1 MDWFLMK
8 GGKKQKEPQKEPLAK
23 EPAPPPPAAPLGIQG
38 AVLEEPSTGVTLAWQ
53 PADKTSEDIPLTDF
67 PPATRASLTAFDTDG
82 DGKVSVKELQ
92 AAVHHFQR
100 YGTLKQREKRNRLF
114 LIAAVVLFFAVTAS
128 QFGVMVGAVRLF
140 KDTMLKGR
148 VMTTADGDPVQVAS
162 TDFYVGP
169 GGQLISRATG
179 AAATVNGTRSARRMA
194 AASAAA
200 PVVATSAARVQ
211 GTLNSQLADA
221 AWTELTT
228 IGLVSPTGATM
239 HLNVLGF
246 IRHAPTAAGTLG
258 SVELITHIGR
268 VTITGT
274 ALTFDDDL
282 PAALFHANGFT
293 SVPAFA
299 AGASGAARTR
309 RRLLALELFGLF
321 NAVLAASALEPLEVA
336 GGAVQP
342 PMLPDNFMM
351 VMRRRMPC
359 VPIKAGM
366 AWSAPPDIYAA
377 VPVYNTTPVNASW
390 RLNFTETQQ
399 IVNYTTSSTPYSGL
413 GALPAGPGVDLCAH
427 LAIPAEYLLNT
438 TDENGL
444 VESFV
449 TMGVTVYRRGST
461 NIRTEYQ
468 HPLAPNVTLVEIV
481 DNSDPEFP
489 LQYRFQSYGA
499 SKGVGDIT
507 PDVALQLFNFTTT
520 GNIPALLGPI
530 SHFRHDNL
538 TTDETEKVA
547 GVTSFNVTSLLD
559 SPFTYLGNVQLDG
572 EAVRVWAFHLAKDD
586 KKQYNM
592 HAYWY
597 DTVSDR
603 TVRRIHYGAFGDLD
617 VLTIQDFP
625 SDPVSAHFLFA
636 PPHPDIVDVLD
647 DSFPVAN
654 KTSSAA
660 AALPPRLTMD
670 PFRPFVDTYV
680 YSSDGAFTAAR
691 RAEALAQRREA
702 ALPHATPAT
711 GRRLSSITKTL
722 SKLTCQAGNFCEAR
736 TSVGVSQGGLST
748 PNTFTLPLG
757 FVDVTLGPVNKPP
770 CMLEVGMGL
779 PVSPIPFLSM
789 SGAIAVELCKDYKGV
804 NVAEGSL
811 QIDLDPIA
819 QIPGPVAM
827 HKPLTMGGLNPLAFR
842 LASATVGL
850 YGYDNAGRNPQCTV
864 EPSGAGFSVNPMPP
878 ACTGGYCKSASKN
891 LLAKLSSKFSA
902 AEARELCS
910 CFAQKENFPSIAF
923 GGGTDIPGLL
933 LTGLSTFIPPA
944 GPPLVLLS
952 PFLALFKVTADFT
965 FTWQPY
971 SCGGL
976 LRRDMNLDLAL
987 AISIPPVPMAFDFFN
1002 PEWSTL
1008 EHYSKGELGSHA
1020 QVPDVGASIVGA
1032 FKKLETMLKQVRL
1045 QVPNLRSR
1053 TGAFFLCAQFV
1064 HPADPSLATTDN
1076 NTPFC
1081 RTLSRGTQ
1089 LSASGRTT
1097 QTRRRLFSRQT
1108 RAQLWATLAPRSF
1121 RRLKP
1126 CSSRRLH
1133 ALTSSPSLTVR
1144 SRCPVARPPKRCR
1157 THHKEPPP
1165 PPTHRRR
1172 HVQEVDAIGERV
1184 LPHWHNVRL
1193 LQLQEESVWQVHH
1206 LEPPRLPRKLRLY
1219 ADKTRVHRVESGEGV

>member
-1 MDWFLMK
+1 V
-8 GGKKQKEPQKEPLAK
+8 A
-23 EPAPPPPAAPLGIQG
+23 
-38 AVLEEPSTGVTLAWQ
+38 
-53 PADKTSEDIPLTDF
+53 
-67 PPATRASLTAFDTDG
+67 
-82 DGKVSVKELQ
+82 ELQ

-100 YGTLKQREKRNRLF
+100 YGTLKEREKRNRLF
-114 LIAAVVLFFAVTAS
+114 LFAALVLFLAVTAS
-128 QFGVMVGAVRLF
+128 QFGVMVAAVRLF

-148 VMTTADGDPVQVAS
+148 VMTTADGDAVQVAS

-179 AAATVNGTRSARRMA
+179 AVATVNGTRSARRMA
-194 AASAAA
+194 AAAVAA

-211 GTLNSQLADA
+211 GALDSQLADA

-228 IGLVSPTGATM
+228 IGLVSPAGATM

-246 IRHAPTAAGTLG
+246 IRHAPTAAGILG

-268 VTITGT
+268 VTVTGK

-299 AGASGAARTR
+299 AGASGR

-321 NAVLAASALEPLEVA
+321 NAVLAASALEPLEAA

-342 PMLPDNFMM
+342 PTLPDNFMM
-351 VMRRRMPC
+351 VMRRRVPC

-366 AWSAPPDIYAA
+366 NWSAPPDIHAA
-377 VPVYNTTPVNASW
+377 VPVFNTTPVNASW
-390 RLNFTETQQ
+390 QLDFNETQQ

-427 LAIPAEYLLNT
+427 LAIPAAYLLNT

-481 DNSDPEFP
+481 DNSDPDFP
-489 LQYRFQSYGA
+489 LQYRYQSYGA
-499 SKGVGDIT
+499 SKGVDYIA
-507 PDVALQLFNFTTT
+507 PDTALQLFNFSTT
-520 GNIPALLGPI
+520 GDIPALLGPI
-530 SHFRHDNL
+530 SYFRYDNVTKNDL
-538 TTDETEKVA
+538 EKAA

-559 SPFTYLGNVQLDG
+559 SPFTYLGNVQLGG
-572 EAVRVWAFHLAKDD
+572 EAVRLWAFHLAD
-586 KKQYNM
+586 NHM

-617 VLTIQDFP
+617 VLAIRDFP

-636 PPHPDIVDVLD
+636 PPHPDLVTVLD
-647 DSFPVAN
+647 DSFPLAK

-670 PFRPFVDTYV
+670 AFRPFVDTYV

-702 ALPHATPAT
+702 ALPHATPAE
-711 GRRLSSITKTL
+711 GRRLSSVTSTL

-736 TSVGVSQGGLST
+736 TSVGVSQGGPPST

-757 FVDVTLGPVNKPP
+757 FVDVTVGPVNKPP

-789 SGAIAVELCKDYKGV
+789 SGAIAVELCKDYQGI

-811 QIDLDPIA
+811 EIDLDPIA
-819 QIPGPVAM
+819 QIPGPRAM

-864 EPSGAGFSVNPMPP
+864 TPSGTGYSVNPTPP

-891 LLAKLSSKFSA
+891 LLQKLSSKFSA
-902 AEARELCS
+902 AEASALCS
-910 CFAQKENFPSIAF
+910 CFAQKANFPSIAF
-923 GGGTDIPGLL
+923 GGGTDIPGVL

-944 GPPLVLLS
+944 GPALVGLT

-987 AISIPPVPMAFDFFN
+987 ALAIPPVPMAFDFFN

-1020 QVPDVGASIVGA
+1020 QVPDVGASIVSA
-1032 FKKLETMLKQVRL
+1032 FKKLETMLEQVR
-1045 QVPNLRSR
+1045 P
-1053 TGAFFLCAQFV
+1053 
-1064 HPADPSLATTDN
+1064 
-1076 NTPFC
+1076 
-1081 RTLSRGTQ
+1081 
-1089 LSASGRTT
+1089 
-1097 QTRRRLFSRQT
+1097 T
-1108 RAQLWATLAPRSF
+1108 RARAR
-1121 RRLKP
+1121 
-1126 CSSRRLH
+1126 
-1133 ALTSSPSLTVR
+1133 ALTFFPLR
-1144 SRCPVARPPKRCR
+1144 
-1157 THHKEPPP
+1157 
-1165 PPTHRRR
+1165 
-1172 HVQEVDAIGERV
+1172 AIR
-1184 LPHWHNVRL
+1184 
-1193 LQLQEESVWQVHH
+1193 
-1206 LEPPRLPRKLRLY
+1206 
-1219 ADKTRVHRVESGEGV
+1219 